1 MLGETQN
8 SKRETMRSE
17 RETGI
22 EQEIEDSDFWLC
34 GYSSSI
40 ILVFLWFLPF
50 LRLHPVV
57 VFFFPQEKEYR
68 FWCQT
73 FGGRFLALSF
83 TDL

>member
-22 EQEIEDSDFWLC
+22 EQEIEDSGFWLC

-50 LRLHPVV
+50 LRLHPVLFF
-57 VFFFPQEKEYR
+57 VFFFFPGKRVQVLVSD
-68 FWCQT
+68 FWW
-73 FGGRFLALSF
+73 
-83 TDL
+83 